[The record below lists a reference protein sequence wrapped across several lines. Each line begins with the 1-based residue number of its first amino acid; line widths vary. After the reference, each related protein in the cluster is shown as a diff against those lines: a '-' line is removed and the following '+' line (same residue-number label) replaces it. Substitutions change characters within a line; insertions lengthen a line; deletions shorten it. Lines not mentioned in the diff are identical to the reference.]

1 MNQHSDIQQHS
12 GKACCSN
19 THPSQFNSTHAPH
32 IDTQIEHLYTCP
44 MHPEVQQQAPGSC
57 PVCGMALEPMNA
69 FTIDEDQNEFK
80 DTSKRFWL
88 AAILSTPLLLL
99 NMGMHFSS
107 STWLH
112 QLGSGLF
119 FNWFQLFL
127 ASPVVLWGGWPFW
140 QKAWASVKSGHLN
153 MFTLIGLGVG
163 VAYFYSLVALA
174 LSYFAPHLFTSHAA
188 IAVYFEPAAVI
199 TTLVL
204 LGQVLELRARSQTSQ
219 AVQQLLELTPPTARI
234 IMADGTEKEID
245 LSHVEVGQLMR
256 IRPGD
261 KIPVDG
267 VVVEGNSTLN
277 QAMITGEAIPV
288 EKTVSDQVMA
298 GTLNMNG
305 SLIIRAERVGH
316 ETVLAQIVAMVSKAQ
331 RTKAPIQR
339 LADKV
344 SAYFVPI
351 VICISLLTAFI
362 WYIWGPEPKA
372 AYSLITSV
380 AVLIIAC
387 PCALGLATPMSIMVG
402 TGRGAREGILIR
414 DAAALEVLAKI
425 DTLVIDKTGTLTVGK
440 PQVIQIIN
448 LSSQDTDTLLLY
460 AASLEKG
467 SEHPLAAAIV
477 EEAQQKG
484 LKLKENQEF
493 MSIPGRGVQGKIDNV
508 FIAVGNEAFMHSLGI
523 ELPTDV
529 FNTNQY
535 RQAGQGI
542 VFVSINHTLCG
553 LIIVADVVK
562 KSTKPAL
569 QKLRQQGVEVVML
582 TGDNEIT
589 AQAIAKE
596 LGITK
601 IKADVLPTE
610 KYEYVRQLQNQ
621 GKIVA
626 MVGDGVN
633 DAPALAQ
640 ANIGIAMGTGADIAI
655 ESAGLTL
662 MSGNLQGITKAHQL
676 SLATMRNIKQ
686 NLFLA
691 FGYNALAIPI
701 ATGLLYPMSGV
712 LLSPVIASA
721 AMALS
726 SVSVILNAARLA
738 KIKI

>member
-1 MNQHSDIQQHS
+1 MDQHSDMKDHPT
-12 GKACCSN
+12 KACCSS
-19 THPSQFNSTHAPH
+19 TLSSQSSSAHTPH

-44 MHPEVQQQAPGSC
+44 MHPEVQQLSPESC
-57 PVCGMALEPMNA
+57 PICGMALEPMNA
-69 FTIDEDQNEFK
+69 FTTDEDQNEFK
-80 DTSKRFWL
+80 DTSKRFWV

-99 NMGMHFSS
+99 NMGTHFFPIDWLQQLVSS
-107 STWLH
+107 S
-112 QLGSGLF
+112 F

-140 QKAWASVKSGHLN
+140 KKAWVSIKSGHLN

-163 VAYFYSLVALA
+163 VAYFYSLVASA
-174 LSYFAPHLFTSHAA
+174 LSYFTPHLFTSQGA

-219 AVQQLLELTPPTARI
+219 AVQQLLKLTPPTARI

-245 LSHVEVGQLMR
+245 LSHVKVGQLMR

-261 KIPVDG
+261 KMPVDG

-362 WYIWGPEPKA
+362 WYIWGPEPKVGYA
-372 AYSLITSV
+372 LVTSV

-402 TGRGAREGILIR
+402 TGRGAREGILIK
-414 DAAALEVLAKI
+414 DAAALEILAKV
-425 DTLVIDKTGTLTVGK
+425 DTIVVDKTGTLTKGR
-440 PQVIQIIN
+440 PQVVEILN
-448 LSSQDTDTLLLY
+448 VADQDSNTILLY
-460 AASLEKG
+460 AATLEKN
-467 SEHPLAAAIV
+467 SEHPLATAIV
-477 EEAQQKG
+477 EEAQQRG
-484 LKLKENQEF
+484 MKLEESQSF
-493 MSIPGRGVQGKIDNV
+493 ISIPGRGVQGKIGNNV
-508 FIAVGNEAFMHSLGI
+508 IIVGNEAFMHSFGI
-523 ELPTDV
+523 DLSAAAMNID
-529 FNTNQY
+529 QY
-535 RQAGQGI
+535 RQVGHG
-542 VFVSINHTLCG
+542 VMFVSINHVLAG
-553 LIIVADVVK
+553 IIITADSAK
-562 KSTKPAL
+562 ESTKPAI
-569 QKLRQQGVEVVML
+569 QKLQQQGVEVVML
-582 TGDNEIT
+582 TGDNETT
-589 AQAIAKE
+589 AKAIAKE

-601 IKADVLPTE
+601 IKANVLPTE
-610 KYEYVRQLQNQ
+610 KYEYIRQLQQQ

-640 ANIGIAMGTGADIAI
+640 ANIGIAMGNGSDIAI
-655 ESAGLTL
+655 ESADITL
-662 MSGNLQGITKAHQL
+662 MSADLLGIVKAHHL
-676 SLATMRNIKQ
+676 SSMTMDNIKQ

-701 ATGLLYPMSGV
+701 AVGLLYPMFGI
-712 LLSPVIASA
+712 LLSPVIASV

-726 SVSVILNAARLA
+726 SVSVILNAVRLA

>member
-1 MNQHSDIQQHS
+1 MNQHIDMKDNSQ
-12 GKACCSN
+12 KACCSSTLSSKNN
-19 THPSQFNSTHAPH
+19 TSYSPHVDTHAE
-32 IDTQIEHLYTCP
+32 QLYSCP
-44 MHPEVQQQAPGSC
+44 MHPEVQKQGPGSC
-57 PVCGMALEPMNA
+57 PICGMALEPINVLA
-69 FTIDEDQNEFK
+69 VDEDQYELK

-88 AAILSTPLLLL
+88 AAVLSTPLLLL
-99 NMGMHFSS
+99 NMGMHFFPIS
-107 STWLH
+107 WLH
-112 QLGSGLF
+112 QLEGSPF
-119 FNWFQLFL
+119 FNWVQLFL

-140 QKAWASVKSGHLN
+140 QKAWLSVKSAHLN

-163 VAYFYSLVALA
+163 VAYFYSLAALV
-174 LSYFAPHLFTSHAA
+174 LSYFVPHLFTYRAA
-188 IAVYFEPAAVI
+188 ITVYFEPAAVI

-204 LGQVLELRARSQTSQ
+204 LGQLLELRARSQTSQ
-219 AVQQLLELTPPTARI
+219 AVRQLLELTPPTARI
-234 IMADGTEKEID
+234 IMADGTEND
-245 LSHVEVGQLMR
+245 VHLSHVKVGQLIR

-267 VVVEGNSTLN
+267 VVIEGMSSINES
-277 QAMITGEAIPV
+277 MINGESIPV
-288 EKTVSDQVMA
+288 EKVTNNQVMA
-298 GTLNMNG
+298 GTLNING
-305 SLIIRAERVGH
+305 SLVIRAERVGE
-316 ETVLAQIVAMVSKAQ
+316 ETILAQIVAMVSKAQ

-344 SAYFVPI
+344 SSYFVPI
-351 VICISLLTAFI
+351 VIGISIMTAFI
-362 WYIWGPEPKA
+362 WFIWGPEPKVV
-372 AYSLITSV
+372 YSLITSV

-402 TGRGAREGILIR
+402 TGRGAREGILIK

-440 PQVIQIIN
+440 PQVIQVIS
-448 LSSQDTDTLLLY
+448 LSTQDADMLLSY

-467 SEHPLAAAIV
+467 SEHPLAASII
-477 EEAQQKG
+477 EKAQQKG
-484 LKLKENQEF
+484 LKLKDSQEF
-493 MSIPGRGVQGKIDNV
+493 MSIPGRGVQGKIEGE
-508 FIAVGNEAFMHSLGI
+508 FIAVGNEAFMNSLGI
-523 ELPTDV
+523 SLPTD
-529 FNTNQY
+529 FANTNQFH
-535 RQAGQGI
+535 QAGQGV
-542 VFVSINHTLCG
+542 VFVSINHILCG
-553 LIIVADVVK
+553 LIIVSDVIK
-562 KSTKPAL
+562 ESTKPAL
-569 QKLRQQGVEVVML
+569 QKLRQEGIEVVML

-601 IKADVLPTE
+601 LKADVLPTE
-610 KYEYVRQLQNQ
+610 KYEYVRQLQSQ

-676 SLATMRNIKQ
+676 SLLTMRNVKQ

-701 ATGLLYPMSGV
+701 AAGLLYPMFGV
-712 LLSPVIASA
+712 LLTPVIASV

-726 SVSVILNAARLA
+726 SVSVILNAVRLA

>member
-12 GKACCSN
+12 EKACCSN
-19 THPSQFNSTHAPH
+19 THPSPISSIHAPH
-32 IDTQIEHLYTCP
+32 IDTQTEQLYTCP
-44 MHPEVQQQAPGSC
+44 MHAEVQQLGSGSC
-57 PVCGMALEPMNA
+57 PICGMALEPINA
-69 FTIDEDQNEFK
+69 FVVDEDQYELK
-80 DTSKRFWL
+80 DISKRFWI

-112 QLGSGLF
+112 QLASNPL
-119 FNWFQLFL
+119 FNWFQALL

-140 QKAWASVKSGHLN
+140 QKAWASIKSGHLN

-174 LSYFAPHLFTSHAA
+174 LSYFAPHLFTYHAL

-234 IMADGTEKEID
+234 IMADGTEKEVD
-245 LSHVEVGQLMR
+245 LSHVKIGQLMR

-277 QAMITGEAIPV
+277 QAMITGESIPA

-316 ETVLAQIVAMVSKAQ
+316 ETVLAQIVVMVSKAQ

-344 SAYFVPI
+344 STYFVPI
-351 VICISLLTAFI
+351 VIAISLLTAFI

-402 TGRGAREGILIR
+402 TGRGAREGILIK

-448 LSSQDTDTLLLY
+448 LSNQDTDTLLSY
-460 AASLEKG
+460 AATLEKG
-467 SEHPLAAAIV
+467 SEHPLAAAII
-477 EEAQQKG
+477 EEAQRKG
-484 LKLKENQEF
+484 LKLKGIQEF

-523 ELPTDV
+523 ELPTDDDNANR
-529 FNTNQY
+529 F
-535 RQAGQGI
+535 RQTGQGI
-542 VFVSINHTLCG
+542 AFVSINYVLCG
-553 LIIVADVVK
+553 LIIVADIIK
-562 KSTKPAL
+562 ESTKPAL

-589 AQAIAKE
+589 AKAIAKE

-610 KYEYVRQLQNQ
+610 KYEYVCQLQHQ

-662 MSGNLQGITKAHQL
+662 MSGNFQGITKAHQL
-676 SLATMRNIKQ
+676 SIATLRNIKQ

-701 ATGLLYPMSGV
+701 AAGLLYPMAGV
-712 LLSPVIASA
+712 LLSPVIASV

-726 SVSVILNAARLA
+726 SVSVILNAVRLA

>member
-1 MNQHSDIQQHS
+1 MNQHSDIQRYS

-19 THPSQFNSTHAPH
+19 THSSQISSTHAPH
-32 IDTQIEHLYTCP
+32 IDTQTEQLYTCP
-44 MHPEVQQQAPGSC
+44 MHPEIQQQTPGSC
-57 PVCGMALEPMNA
+57 PICGMALEPINA
-69 FTIDEDQNEFK
+69 FVIDKDQHELK
-80 DTSKRFWL
+80 DTSKRFWV
-88 AAILSTPLLLL
+88 AAVLSTPLLFL
-99 NMGMHFSS
+99 NMGMHFSPNAWLQQLAS
-107 STWLH
+107 SPL
-112 QLGSGLF
+112 

-140 QKAWASVKSGHLN
+140 QKAWTSIKNGHLN
-153 MFTLIGLGVG
+153 MYTLIGLGVG

-219 AVQQLLELTPPTARI
+219 AVQQLLKLTPPTVRI
-234 IMADGTEKEID
+234 IMADGTEKEVG
-245 LSHVEVGQLMR
+245 LSHVEVGQLLR

-267 VVVEGNSTLN
+267 VVVEGISTLN
-277 QAMITGEAIPV
+277 QAMITGESIPV
-288 EKTVSDQVMA
+288 EKTVSDKVIA

-351 VICISLLTAFI
+351 VIGISLLTAFI

-448 LSSQDTDTLLLY
+448 LSSQDADTLLLY

-477 EEAQQKG
+477 EKAQEKG
-484 LKLKENQEF
+484 LKLKEIQEF
-493 MSIPGRGVQGKIDNV
+493 MSIPGRGVQGKIDDV

-529 FNTNQY
+529 VNTNQF

-542 VFVSINHTLCG
+542 VFVSINYALCG
-553 LIIVADVVK
+553 LIIVADIIK
-562 KSTKPAL
+562 ESTKPAL

-596 LGITK
+596 LGINK

-610 KYEYVRQLQNQ
+610 KYEYVRQLQHQ

-701 ATGLLYPMSGV
+701 AAGLLYPMFGV

-726 SVSVILNAARLA
+726 SVSVILNAVRLA